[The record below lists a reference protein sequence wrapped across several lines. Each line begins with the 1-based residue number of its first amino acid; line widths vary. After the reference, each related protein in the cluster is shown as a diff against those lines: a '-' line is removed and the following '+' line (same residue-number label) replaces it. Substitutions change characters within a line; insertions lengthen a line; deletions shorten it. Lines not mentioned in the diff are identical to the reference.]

1 MSIWKHIMSKK
12 ILAANTQEDTWLN
25 INTDCL
31 ETWTCSRNIYET
43 LNIREDIRD
52 EERPFDFFVTDIF
65 LSATF
70 FIGTVIT
77 FALVFSGL
85 LITWW
90 WASESTVQRGKDGVK
105 YSLLWLALVIFS
117 YTIIRGVQFVAQG
130 QG

>member
-1 MSIWKHIMSKK
+1 MAQSQKTV
-12 ILAANTQEDTWLN
+12 LAANTLGEAWVT
-25 INTDCL
+25 INPDCL
-31 ETWTCSRNIYET
+31 ETGTCGWNIYET

-52 EERPFDFFVTDIF
+52 EERPFDFFVTDLF

-77 FALVFSGL
+77 FSLVFSGL
-85 LITWW
+85 LVVWGW
-90 WASESTVQRGKDGVK
+90 VSESTVQRGKDGVK

-117 YTIIRGVQFVAQG
+117 YTIIRWVQFVAQW